1 MIKKTIVAYLRN
13 INPVLLEEV
22 EEIGSLKITEII
34 DSLGI
39 LEFIVFLEESFSID
53 IQDANITSEN
63 FNSIDS
69 LTTFIQDLLTSNNN
83 KD

>member
-13 INPVLLEEV
+13 INPVFLEEV

>member
-1 MIKKTIVAYLRN
+1 MIKEKIVAYLRN

>member
-1 MIKKTIVAYLRN
+1 MIKEKIVAYLRN
-13 INPVLLEEV
+13 INPVFLEEV
-22 EEIGSLKITEII
+22 EEIGVLKITEII
-34 DSLGI
+34 DSLGM

-69 LTTFIQDLLTSNNN
+69 LTTFVQGLLTRNN
-83 KD
+83 KKY

>member
-1 MIKKTIVAYLRN
+1 MIKEKIVAYLRN
-13 INPVLLEEV
+13 INPVFLEEV
-22 EEIGSLKITEII
+22 EEIGVLKITEII
-34 DSLGI
+34 DSLGM

>member
-1 MIKKTIVAYLRN
+1 MIKEKIVAYLRN
-13 INPVLLEEV
+13 INPVFLEEV
-22 EEIGSLKITEII
+22 EEIGVLKITEISY
-34 DSLGI
+34 SLGM